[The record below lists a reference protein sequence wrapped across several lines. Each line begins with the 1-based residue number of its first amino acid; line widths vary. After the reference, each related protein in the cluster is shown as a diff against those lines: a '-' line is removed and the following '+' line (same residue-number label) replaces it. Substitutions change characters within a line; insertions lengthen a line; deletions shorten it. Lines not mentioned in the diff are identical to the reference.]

1 MGGLSSDL
9 WQSVRLTIEL
19 AAITTVILLL
29 IGTPIAWWL
38 ARSRAWWIWAW
49 SRISFR
55 LS

>member
-29 IGTPIAWWL
+29 IGTPIAWSSSAKA
-38 ARSRAWWIWAW
+38 ARIGG
-49 SRISFR
+49 
-55 LS
+55 